1 MSKDISNLIKRIGS
15 IVPGF
20 VGYETKESLRKTD
33 YQIRLHAKQNLE
45 RLIKRIERDKL
56 SHNDE
61 DLMKLDKAQN
71 DLKLFNNQMINQVY
85 GYDALMDRKENSD
98 LEDIISNDSKMID
111 IIESINYGDTS
122 YKTITDL
129 HQKLDDL
136 LMQRQDI
143 LR

>member
-98 LEDIISNDSKMID
+98 REDIISNDSKMID

>member
-56 SHNDE
+56 NHNDE

-71 DLKLFNNQMINQVY
+71 DLKLFNNQIINQVY
-85 GYDALMDRKENSD
+85 GYDALMDRKEDSD

-111 IIESINYGDTS
+111 IIESINYEDTS

-129 HQKLDDL
+129 HQELEDL
-136 LMQRQDI
+136 LINRQDI

>member
-56 SHNDE
+56 NHNDE

-71 DLKLFNNQMINQVY
+71 DLKLFNNQIINQVY
-85 GYDALMDRKENSD
+85 GYDALMDRKEDRD
-98 LEDIISNDSKMID
+98 LEDSIFNYSKVSD
-111 IIESINYGDTS
+111 II
-122 YKTITDL
+122 
-129 HQKLDDL
+129 
-136 LMQRQDI
+136 
-143 LR
+143 